1 MEAGEI
7 NAEREALL
15 QVILEKLG
23 DFKGQ
28 QTMLLVLGDTDLPKL
43 QNTKTEL
50 MTQLR
55 QVQDMHDS
63 IEQAARILTRDCCT
77 TEESTSTPSHI
88 QLLGSHSFRSSIERP
103 SARTTEYRP
112 PT

>member
-1 MEAGEI
+1 MEAGEK

-43 QNTKTEL
+43 QITKTEL

-55 QVQDMHDS
+55 QVQDMPDS
-63 IEQAARILTRDCCT
+63 IEQAARILARDCCT
-77 TEESTSTPSHI
+77 AEESTSTPSHI

-103 SARTTEYRP
+103 SARATEYRQ

>member
-1 MEAGEI
+1 MEAGEK

-28 QTMLLVLGDTDLPKL
+28 QTMLLVHGDTDLPKL
-43 QNTKTEL
+43 QITKTEL

-55 QVQDMHDS
+55 QVQDMPDS
-63 IEQAARILTRDCCT
+63 IEQVARIPTRDCCT
-77 TEESTSTPSHI
+77 AEEFTSTPSHM

-103 SARTTEYRP
+103 SARTTEYSP

>member
-1 MEAGEI
+1 MEADEK

-15 QVILEKLG
+15 QIILEKLG
-23 DFKGQ
+23 DFKRH
-28 QTMLLVLGDTDLPKL
+28 QTVLLVLGDTDLPKL
-43 QNTKTEL
+43 QITKTEL

-55 QVQDMHDS
+55 QVQDMPDS

-77 TEESTSTPSHI
+77 AEESTSTPSHM
-88 QLLGSHSFRSSIERP
+88 QLLGSHSFRSSLER
-103 SARTTEYRP
+103 SSTRATEHRP

>member
-1 MEAGEI
+1 MEAGEK
-7 NAEREALL
+7 NAERVALL

-23 DFKGQ
+23 DFKRQ

-43 QNTKTEL
+43 QITKTEL

-55 QVQDMHDS
+55 QVQDVPDS
-63 IEQAARILTRDCCT
+63 IEQVARILTRDCWT
-77 TEESTSTPSHI
+77 AEGPTSTPSHM
-88 QLLGSHSFRSSIERP
+88 QPLRSHSFRSSIERS
-103 SARTTEYRP
+103 SARATEYRP

>member
-1 MEAGEI
+1 MKAVEK
-7 NAEREALL
+7 NAKREALL
-15 QVILEKLG
+15 QVILKKLG

-43 QNTKTEL
+43 QITKTEL

-55 QVQDMHDS
+55 QVQDVPDS
-63 IEQAARILTRDCCT
+63 IEQAARILTRNCWT
-77 TEESTSTPSHI
+77 VGESTSTPSHM